1 MQLAHGAIDASSLGH
16 RVSRFRRERDAGA
29 PSVWM
34 PSPTAAAAVAAISR
48 CLLSGCGHCK
58 RLVPAFTELGVK
70 IAANPKLKNRVLIAK
85 VDADAHRELGE

>member
-1 MQLAHGAIDASSLGH
+1 MDASSLGH
-16 RVSRFRRERDAGA
+16 RVSRSRRERDAGA

-34 PSPTAAAAVAAISR
+34 PTPAAAAAAVIPR